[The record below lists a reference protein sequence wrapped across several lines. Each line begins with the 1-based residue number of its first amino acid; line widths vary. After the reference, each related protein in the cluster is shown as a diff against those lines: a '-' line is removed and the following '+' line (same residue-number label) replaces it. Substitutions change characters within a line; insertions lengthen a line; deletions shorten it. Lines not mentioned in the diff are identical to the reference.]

1 MTTDDAV
8 NFGRLWVL
16 AYENYSKTPSDSL
29 VQLAFNV
36 LKAHRFEDISR
47 AVMTHISASPF
58 APKPSDIN
66 ELIGGDPDSRKLQ
79 AWTMVETAVR
89 RVGGYESVVF
99 DDPAIMAVIDEMGGW
114 IAICDVNEKELPFR
128 RNEFLKRY
136 TAYLHRPP
144 AEFPRRLCGRAEQ
157 SNGDKYADST
167 AAPKLIG
174 NTEKARLVYRSGGNP
189 RMLVVG
195 LDQHSDANRAIEDQA
210 RVSL

>member
-8 NFGRLWVL
+8 DFGRLWVL
-16 AYENYSKTPSDSL
+16 AYENYNKAPSDSL

-36 LKAHRFEDISR
+36 LKAHRFEDIRR
-47 AVMTHISASPF
+47 AVMTHISTSPF

-66 ELIGGDPDSRKLQ
+66 QLIGGDPDSRKLQ

-114 IAICDVNEKELPFR
+114 ISICDVSEKELPFR

-144 AEFPRRLCGRAEQ
+144 AEFPKRLCGRAEQ
-157 SNGDKYADST
+157 ANGDKYASSI

-174 NTEKARLVYRSGGNP
+174 NTEKARLVYQSGGNP
-189 RMLVVG
+189 RLLVVG
-195 LDQHSDANRAIEDQA
+195 LDKPVSKYQAIDDRAGTS
-210 RVSL
+210 R